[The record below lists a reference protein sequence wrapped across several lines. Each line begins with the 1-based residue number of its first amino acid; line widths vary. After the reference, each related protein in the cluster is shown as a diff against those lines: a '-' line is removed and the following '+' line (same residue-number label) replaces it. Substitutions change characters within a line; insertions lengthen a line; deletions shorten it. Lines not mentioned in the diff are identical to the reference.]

1 MGPSLRAYNHFSLQY
16 PLSPTFPASWRQG
29 WEIQTGSSGIGKW
42 NNVKKRSENR
52 LWGVGIDVGEC
63 FHEAEE
69 ADAGKVLHKAEGQTQ
84 KDISGRCSRRKTI
97 LGVSFHAFKN
107 FPQRTFKMSMP
118 RFLLRWGCCD
128 PQVTFFQLSGLMD
141 QISTVCQSKWWPVP
155 YSFSCDNPNICR
167 IDFSDIRPR
176 APATLTLGVFP
187 REALCVLL
195 GQAGVPCFFFHGLST
210 SSHVL
215 SPWDSRGGKW
225 DWRHTLW
232 DAYPLKSS
240 VVCLWSSVPLC
251 FRSPLLFVRF
261 RLLCAF
267 ILGSKVLVL
276 VSHCCVHEKIG
287 KRLLWPKK

>member
-1 MGPSLRAYNHFSLQY
+1 MLWPSSHT
-16 PLSPTFPASWRQG
+16 LSTFWSNG
-29 WEIQTGSSGIGKW
+29 T
-42 NNVKKRSENR
+42 
-52 LWGVGIDVGEC
+52 L
-63 FHEAEE
+63 
-69 ADAGKVLHKAEGQTQ
+69 T
-84 KDISGRCSRRKTI
+84 
-97 LGVSFHAFKN
+97 
-107 FPQRTFKMSMP
+107 
-118 RFLLRWGCCD
+118 
-128 PQVTFFQLSGLMD
+128 
-141 QISTVCQSKWWPVP
+141 ISTMCQSKWWPVP

-176 APATLTLGVFP
+176 APATLTLSVFP

-195 GQAGVPCFFFHGLST
+195 GQAGVHAFSFMISVPAAMFFP
-210 SSHVL
+210 
-215 SPWDSRGGKW
+215 PWDSRGDKW

-287 KRLLWPKK
+287 KWLLWPKK